1 MSEEKNEQEEEIRE
15 ATHSDL
21 LEINLDQFLE
31 ELSALNDTLPTQLTL
46 LSFRH
51 KNLIEKLEKI
61 STTTE
66 EKDEEGKE
74 FIRYK
79 LSSDHADEFSKIHKH
94 LSRTDIAN
102 KILPRNYIVSI
113 ISQYDAFLGNL
124 VKTLY
129 EINPNIIRSSEKE
142 LNVEDL
148 FNYESIDELKEHIVD
163 KEVDTLLREEHYEQF
178 KILEKRIS
186 SVTGKDFT
194 LTTNLPILPKFIE
207 LTQRRNL
214 FVHTN
219 GQTTRQYF
227 ESKRKWKFNSECNG
241 ELNQELK
248 ADSKYCDEAFK
259 ILYEISVKLTHVLW
273 RKFVPQEREH
283 ADAHL
288 NQVIFD
294 LLDDNKYDLVIII
307 ANFATDVIK
316 TFSSEQ
322 LRKFII
328 INKAIALKLLGKEK
342 ECKNVIKKE
351 DWSIGN
357 EFKLAKLVLEENY
370 DEAGKLMIKIG
381 TNDELVNQKAYN
393 KWPLFKLFRKTEQF
407 KTSYLELYN
416 EEFTLEELQSKK
428 DIEKDKELE
437 IEEEDK

>member
-1 MSEEKNEQEEEIRE
+1 MSEEKKEQEEIRE
-15 ATHSDL
+15 ATYSDL

-66 EKDEEGKE
+66 EKDENGEE
-74 FIRYK
+74 FVRYK
-79 LSSDHADEFSKIHKH
+79 LNSEHADEFSKIHKH
-94 LSRTDIAN
+94 LSRTDIAR

-163 KEVDTLLREEHYEQF
+163 KEVDSLLREEHYEQF

-186 SVTGKDFT
+186 IVTGKDFT
-194 LTTNLPILPKFIE
+194 LTTNLPVLSKFIE

-219 GQTTRQYF
+219 GQTTRQYL

-241 ELNQELK
+241 ELNEELK
-248 ADSKYCDEAFK
+248 ADGKYCDEAFE

-273 RKFVPQEREH
+273 RKFVPQEREQ
-283 ADAHL
+283 ADEHL

-294 LLDDNKYDLVIII
+294 LLNNNKYSLVIII

-328 INKAIALKLLGKEK
+328 INKAIAFKLLGKEK
-342 ECKNVIKKE
+342 ECKNVLKKE

-370 DEAGKLMIKIG
+370 DDAGKLMIKIG

-407 KTSYLELYN
+407 KASYFELFN
-416 EEFTLEELQSKK
+416 EEFALEELQSKK
-428 DIEKDKELE
+428 DLEKDKELVA
-437 IEEEDK
+437 EEDK